1 MKKVEQQ
8 QQKIE
13 QQQRKFENLLK
24 RFQRMENEFRCL
36 KAQLKQKDKQN
47 AELTETIE
55 KLRRLPAH
63 KPPSQGPPYE
73 KMVKQTEPKLQSK
86 RTTRHNL
93 GAKFEPDCIL
103 DKFVTICAHC
113 GALLAPSEPECTG
126 SYPEIE
132 LQGELRHSSSSL
144 IKTYRVLFL

>member
-1 MKKVEQQ
+1 MAQLLNTISKAELMKKVEQQ
-8 QQKIE
+8 QQKLE

-36 KAQLKQKDKQN
+36 KAELKQKDKQN

-73 KMVKQTEPKLQSK
+73 KM
-86 RTTRHNL
+86 
-93 GAKFEPDCIL
+93 
-103 DKFVTICAHC
+103 
-113 GALLAPSEPECTG
+113 
-126 SYPEIE
+126 
-132 LQGELRHSSSSL
+132 
-144 IKTYRVLFL
+144 